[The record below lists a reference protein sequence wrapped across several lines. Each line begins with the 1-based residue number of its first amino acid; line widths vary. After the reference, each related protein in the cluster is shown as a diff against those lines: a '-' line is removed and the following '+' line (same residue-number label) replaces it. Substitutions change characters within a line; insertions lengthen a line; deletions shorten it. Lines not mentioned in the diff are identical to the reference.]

1 MMKHKA
7 GFTLI
12 EVMMAV
18 AVVGLVL
25 TALATLEISLMRG
38 TIRTS
43 LRFDRLW
50 NMVFFLQESHTKT
63 LDKDKDT
70 KTIKVPDMTLNFER
84 LEMPK
89 ESMFASFEDLKLER
103 VTARY
108 KKTSGTGQ
116 DRVIMFKYKPKGEDE
131 AGTKPD

>member
-1 MMKHKA
+1 MMKHKS

-25 TALATLEISLMRG
+25 TALATLEIGLMRG
-38 TIRTS
+38 TIKTS

-50 NMVFFLQESHTKT
+50 HMVFFLQEARTKT

-70 KTIKVPDMTLNFER
+70 KVIKVPDMTLNFER
-84 LEMPK
+84 TVLPK
-89 ESMFASFEDLKLER
+89 ESALAGFEDLKLER

-108 KKTSGTGQ
+108 KKNTGTGQ
-116 DRVIMFKYKPKGEDE
+116 DSVITFKYKPKGEDE
-131 AGTKPD
+131 AGT